1 MKFKGFKFWLVFLG
15 LFFAFSST
23 LSLAENAGGNNKS
36 LFFDSAEEDFLS
48 PDEAFKLVVEPKD
61 TQTLTAQFTVASGY
75 YLYKQRIKFSIKDAS
90 TGSISAISLPD
101 GEIKDDPN
109 FGKQEVYHHDFI
121 ANIQLANANN
131 PVLQVTYQGCSEQGL
146 CYAPQTKIFN
156 LSTSSIGSITEPAT
170 SKQMAETLASPDS
183 QNNQEGQ
190 SANLLKSGK
199 WWLIILGFFGAG
211 LLLAFTP
218 CVFPMIP
225 ILSSIIIGKN
235 AHLSRLHAFNLSLAY
250 TLGMALTYTLMGIAA
265 GLSGQLLSNAL
276 QTPWAL
282 GIGAAIFALL
292 ALSMFGFYELKLPS
306 NLENRF
312 FNWSNRIK
320 GGHLFSDF
328 VMGIISALIISP
340 CVAAPLA
347 GALLYISKT
356 HDVVLGGVALFSLS
370 LGMGAPLL
378 MIGASAGTLLPKVGE
393 WMKAVRNLFGVLM
406 LGVAVWLI
414 SPVIPT
420 NLQLALWAALLIVP
434 AIYMHA
440 LDSLPAEA
448 KPVLKLWKGIAIMM
462 LVTGIALLIGALSG
476 AKSPLQPLSG
486 VIANSAQATQ
496 NHAQFKRVQ
505 SVSEL
510 DQAINAA
517 SGKVVMLDFYAD
529 WCVSCKEYEQFVFTD
544 SRIQNQFKNM
554 VLLQADVTANNE
566 NDLALLKR
574 FDLFGPPGI
583 IFFNKSGEE
592 IKPKVVGYKNA
603 DDFLSILNQVN

>member
-1 MKFKGFKFWLVFLG
+1 MNFKVLKFWFIFLG
-15 LFFAFSST
+15 LLLTFSSS
-23 LSLAENAGGNNKS
+23 LSWAENASSSSKN
-36 LFFDSAEEDFLS
+36 LFFNSAEEDFLS
-48 PDEAFKLVVEPKD
+48 PDEAFKLAVV
-61 TQTLTAQFTVASGY
+61 TQDVHTLAAQFKVAPGY
-75 YLYKQRIKFSIKDAS
+75 YLYKERIKFIIKDAS
-90 TGSISAISLPD
+90 TGSISTINLPD

-109 FGKQEVYHHDFI
+109 FGKQEVYHHDFM
-121 ANIQLANANN
+121 ANIQLANANK
-131 PVLQVTYQGCSEQGL
+131 PILQVSYQGCSEKGL
-146 CYAPQTKIFN
+146 CYAPQTKTFN
-156 LSTSSIGSITEPAT
+156 LATSSPNNETVTANQSSG
-170 SKQMAETLASPDS
+170 TLATDD
-183 QNNQEGQ
+183 NQDGQ
-190 SANLLKSGK
+190 SAHLLKSGK

-282 GIGAAIFALL
+282 GVGATIFALL

-306 NLENRF
+306 SLENRF

-356 HDVVLGGVALFSLS
+356 HDVVLGGIALFSLS

-378 MIGASAGTLLPKVGE
+378 IIGASAGTLLPKVVE
-393 WMKAVRNLFGVLM
+393 WMNAVRNLFGVLM

-420 NLQLALWAALLIVP
+420 NIQLALWAALLIVP

-440 LDSLPAEA
+440 LDALPAEA
-448 KPVLKLWKGIAIMM
+448 KPTLKLWKGIAIMM

-486 VIANSAQATQ
+486 VLAGTVQSSQSQ
-496 NHAQFKRVQ
+496 VQFKRIQ
-505 SVSEL
+505 SVDAL
-510 DQAINAA
+510 DQSINAA
-517 SGKVVMLDFYAD
+517 KGKVVMLDFYAD

-544 SRIQNQFKNM
+544 PRVQSQFKNM

-583 IFFNKSGEE
+583 IFFNITGEE
-592 IKPKVVGYKNA
+592 TKPKVVGYKNA
-603 DDFLSILNQVN
+603 DDFLNILKQIN